1 MSDTNDNKQTEGI
14 VAKRNIKD
22 CVFTNMFG
30 DKKYLMQMYKALH
43 PEDDE
48 TTENELS
55 IVTLENV
62 LVNDLYNDL
71 GFTVGEKLICLVEAQ
86 STWTMNI
93 LIRVIL
99 YYAKTL
105 KEYIDENS
113 IDLYASTKASVP
125 KPEFYVVYTGQ
136 RKSRPETINLSEEFF
151 EGKLT
156 GMDIT
161 VNMLYG
167 EKDDIIGE
175 YVTFTKI
182 YNEQCKIHGRTEQ
195 AVRETIRIC
204 KDRNVLKEYLESR
217 EKEVIDMMVT
227 LFDEEKI
234 MKAHDKTVLE
244 QGISQGIEQGIIA
257 LILDNLE
264 DGKTEEVIISKLEK
278 RFGLSKEDAEEYFG
292 KYAN

>member
-1 MSDTNDNKQTEGI
+1 MSNTNDKQQTESI

-30 DKKYLMQMYKALH
+30 DKKYLIQMYKALH
-43 PEDDE
+43 PEDTE
-48 TTENELS
+48 TTENDLS

-105 KEYIDENS
+105 KEYIDEKS
-113 IDLYASTKASVP
+113 IDLYTTRKASVP
-125 KPEFYVVYTGQ
+125 KPEFYVVYTGE
-136 RKSRPETINLSEEFF
+136 RKTRPKTINLADEFF
-151 EGKLT
+151 EGKET
-156 GMDIT
+156 GIDVT

-167 EKDDIIGE
+167 ETDDIIGE

-182 YNEQCKIHGRTEQ
+182 YNEQCRIHGRTEQ

-234 MKAHDKTVLE
+234 MKAHDKTILE
-244 QGISQGIEQGIIA
+244 QGISQGVVEGIVKMCKRYNGTIQEA
-257 LILDNLE
+257 IDQVMEELDYN
-264 DGKTEEVIISKLEK
+264 EENAT
-278 RFGLSKEDAEEYFG
+278 KEVK
-292 KYAN
+292 KYW

>member
-1 MSDTNDNKQTEGI
+1 MSNTNDKQQTEGT

-30 DKKYLMQMYKALH
+30 DKKYLIQMYKALH
-43 PEDDE
+43 PEDTE
-48 TTENELS
+48 TTEDDLS

-71 GFTVGEKLICLVEAQ
+71 GFTVGERLICLVEAQ

-105 KEYIDENS
+105 KEYIDEKN
-113 IDLYASTKASVP
+113 IDLYTSKKASVP
-125 KPEFYVVYTGQ
+125 KPEFYVVYTGE
-136 RKSRPETINLSEEFF
+136 RKTKPKTINLADEFF
-151 EGKLT
+151 EGKAS
-156 GMDIT
+156 GIDVT

-167 EKDDIIGE
+167 ETDDIIGE
-175 YVTFTKI
+175 YVTFTKV

-204 KDRNVLKEYLESR
+204 KDKNVLKEYLESR
-217 EKEVIDMMVT
+217 EKEVINMMVT

-234 MKAHDKTVLE
+234 MKAHDKTILE
-244 QGISQGIEQGIIA
+244 QGVVEGIVKMCKRYNGTIQEAIDQVMEE
-257 LILDNLE
+257 LDY
-264 DGKTEEVIISKLEK
+264 DEETATQSVK
-278 RFGLSKEDAEEYFG
+278 
-292 KYAN
+292 KYW

>member
-1 MSDTNDNKQTEGI
+1 MSNTNDKQLTEGI

-30 DKKYLMQMYKALH
+30 DKKYLIQMYKALH
-43 PEDDE
+43 PEDTE
-48 TTENELS
+48 TTEDDLS

-105 KEYIDENS
+105 KEYIDEKS
-113 IDLYASTKASVP
+113 IDLYTTKKADVP
-125 KPEFYVVYTGQ
+125 KPEFYVVYTGE
-136 RKSRPETINLSEEFF
+136 RKTRPKTINLADQFF
-151 EGKLT
+151 EGKAS
-156 GMDIT
+156 GIDVT
-161 VNMLYG
+161 VNVLYG
-167 EKDDIIGE
+167 ETDDIIGE
-175 YVTFTKI
+175 YVTFTKV

-204 KDRNVLKEYLESR
+204 KDTNVLKEYLESR

-234 MKAHDKTVLE
+234 MKAHDKTILE
-244 QGISQGIEQGIIA
+244 KGISQGVVEGIVKMCKRYNGT
-257 LILDNLE
+257 ILEAIDQVM
-264 DGKTEEVIISKLEK
+264 EEL
-278 RFGLSKEDAEEYFG
+278 DYNEETATREVK
-292 KYAN
+292 KYW

>member
-1 MSDTNDNKQTEGI
+1 MSNTNDKQQTEGI

-30 DKKYLMQMYKALH
+30 DKKYLIQMYKALH
-43 PEDDE
+43 PEDTE
-48 TTENELS
+48 TTVNDLS

-105 KEYIDENS
+105 KEYIDEKS
-113 IDLYASTKASVP
+113 IDLYTTRKANVP
-125 KPEFYVVYTGQ
+125 KPEFYVVYTGD
-136 RKSRPETINLSEEFF
+136 RKTKPKTINLSDEFF
-151 EGKLT
+151 EGKET
-156 GMDIT
+156 GIDVT

-167 EKDDIIGE
+167 ETDDIIGE
-175 YVTFTKI
+175 YVTFTKV

-195 AVRETIRIC
+195 AVRETIGIC
-204 KDRNVLKEYLESR
+204 KDKNVLKEYLESR

-234 MKAHDKTVLE
+234 MKAHDKT
-244 QGISQGIEQGIIA
+244 IIEQSKI
-257 LILDNLE
+257 
-264 DGKTEEVIISKLEK
+264 EVIVKMCK
-278 RFGLSKEDAEEYFG
+278 RYHGTIQEAVAQVMEELDYNEETATKEVKRYW
-292 KYAN
+292 